1 MLTTNEKKID
11 VYNCK
16 LLCPSQ
22 FDVGY
27 ITELIKHSM
36 IFYLNITAV
45 TGCFQ
50 FDADIASFT
59 LFAHTAGQTVN
70 CHKEINISD
79 KTNDLH

>member
-50 FDADIASFT
+50 FDADIAS
-59 LFAHTAGQTVN
+59 LLYAICSHCWSNSELSQRN
-70 CHKEINISD
+70 
-79 KTNDLH
+79 